1 MDFNVR
7 GEDVCHSE
15 PAETQ
20 NDALLSQSLSEHLFK
35 NKKIF
40 LVVYFSVFWS
50 FWWCLI
56 LILAFLGRGGGG
68 AILFSQ

>member
-7 GEDVCHSE
+7 GGDVCHSE
-15 PAETQ
+15 PVETQ
-20 NDALLSQSLSEHLFK
+20 NDALLSQNLSEHLFK

-56 LILAFLGRGGGG
+56 LILAFLGRGGSNP
-68 AILFSQ
+68 F

>member
-7 GEDVCHSE
+7 GGDVCHSE

-35 NKKIF
+35 NKKNLSCCLLFSILVL
-40 LVVYFSVFWS
+40 LVVPHLNFSLS
-50 FWWCLI
+50 
-56 LILAFLGRGGGG
+56 GKGGSNP
-68 AILFSQ
+68 F